1 MPDHENL
8 WDEVG
13 SHKPPTAYDGVLH
26 RPCPNCGALAG
37 QVCTQ
42 VVTQMVGRKPV
53 KQTVNRHL
61 PCLIRLKAAS

>member
-1 MPDHENL
+1 MTESAF
-8 WDEVG
+8 DELG
-13 SHKPPTAYDGVLH
+13 SHAIPSAYDGVLH
-26 RPCPNCGALAG
+26 RPCPNCGASEN

-42 VVTQMVGRKPV
+42 EVLVMENRKPV